1 MLINKDR
8 QSSSP
13 GTVRSLGV
21 EKFPIE
27 PYLSK
32 AFYEGEKRAVWPKA
46 WLLAGRASD
55 VAHPGDFFQFAAPV
69 VDASVLVV
77 RGKDGNIRAFHNAC
91 RHRGARVKF
100 PHECSGS
107 TKAFTCRYHG
117 WVYGLDGE
125 LLHIPE
131 EGQFGKLPERSSLGL
146 KPVAVDVWGG
156 MIFVNLSPEPGRTL
170 REYLGPLSD
179 ALGDYLEQEDWRWGT
194 GWKGVFASNWKHLI
208 DVQIEGYHAT
218 PMHRQTLGRLFTP
231 EDIQSELYPDA
242 VGVAAKLTV
251 LRPTQGTDLTAV
263 GKLAMRYGQAAIW
276 TDQDASQAGEKYP
289 GAINTQGHARWVFD
303 IYTILPNLVLQV
315 SHEHFAIQ
323 LVWPLGPHRT
333 LWSWDYY
340 YRNKPQTFGQQFAR
354 EFNRIVTFNALSEDI
369 PPTEGVDA
377 NVRAG
382 VVDGMYLCDLE
393 GCVRSYL
400 NKLVA
405 AVNAVEAT
413 PARTGTVRGRRR

>member
-1 MLINKDR
+1 MWMKNSNR
-8 QSSSP
+8 SP
-13 GTVRSLGV
+13 SAGAVRSLGV
-21 EKFPIE
+21 EKFPID
-27 PYLSK
+27 PYLSE
-32 AFYEGEKRAVWPKA
+32 AFYEGEKKAVWPKA

-55 VAHPGDFFQFAAPV
+55 VARPGDFFQFAAPV

-77 RGKDGNIRAFHNAC
+77 RGKDEKIRAFHNAC

-100 PHECSGS
+100 SHECSGR
-107 TKAFTCRYHG
+107 AAALTCRYHG
-117 WVYGLDGE
+117 WVYGLDGQ
-125 LLHIPE
+125 LLDVPE
-131 EGQFGKLPERSSLGL
+131 EECFGKLPERATLGL

-156 MIFVNLSPEPGRTL
+156 MIFVNLDWDPGCTL
-170 REYLGPLSD
+170 REYLGPLPD
-179 ALGDYLEQEDWRWGT
+179 ALSEYLEQENWRWGT
-194 GWKGVFASNWKHLI
+194 GWKAVFASNWKHLI

-218 PMHRQTLGRLFTP
+218 PMHRQTLGRVFTP
-231 EDIQSELYPDA
+231 EDIQLEVYPDA

-251 LRPTQGTDLTAV
+251 LRPTKGTQMTTV
-263 GKLAMRYGQAAIW
+263 GKLAMKYGQAAIW
-276 TDQDASQAGEKYP
+276 TDQDASQAGRKYP
-289 GAINTQGHARWVFD
+289 GAINTKGHARWVFD
-303 IYTILPNLVLQV
+303 IFTILPNLVLQV

-323 LVWPLGPHRT
+323 LVWPLSPQQT

-340 YRNKPQTFGQQFAR
+340 YRNAPQTFGQQFAR

-400 NKLVA
+400 NKLVSAVQA
-405 AVNAVEAT
+405 AEDAST
-413 PARTGTVRGRRR
+413 RTGTIRRRRR